1 MDQLNATDSS
11 PCTCHL
17 SSLACL
23 TLVCSDRLPVSLAPA
38 LQSSSSPFL
47 SLQTHSVDSSALSYT
62 VRSPPSHLVM
72 FSRSTAQNIKETS
85 ARVQFKKVRV
95 PSILFVQSIW
105 IFSIWPHVCTQTD
118 RQTHIHTPSCNAVPL
133 VWGLLRLALINVTYT
148 EPFWNHRDYT
158 SN

>member
-1 MDQLNATDSS
+1 MGASLSELIQEYYVTDEWMNNVRSSKFEFYCSVQVDTIHPSLSNPTLMDQLNATDSS
-11 PCTCHL
+11 PCMCRL

-85 ARVQFKKVRV
+85 ARVQFKKVCV
-95 PSILFVQSIW
+95 PSILFVQSI
-105 IFSIWPHVCTQTD
+105 
-118 RQTHIHTPSCNAVPL
+118 
-133 VWGLLRLALINVTYT
+133 
-148 EPFWNHRDYT
+148 
-158 SN
+158 